1 MPQLKRFLSGLGQEP
16 ADWEIYRGDE
26 FQVRLP
32 YPIAL
37 EKAIALK
44 ALVRSWPGMD
54 VRIGLGLGE
63 EEYRADRIAESNG
76 PAYHYSGR
84 VFGTLREQKLRM
96 QVASHC
102 HMADRSLNL
111 LLKFALHIMDQWSQV
126 SAEIVA
132 LALDAPEASQKE
144 LAEGLGIRQ
153 SAVSQRMSRARLDLI
168 LELLEYYR
176 KDYLKYLEACS

>member
-32 YPIAL
+32 YPKAL

-63 EEYRADRIAESNG
+63 EEYRANRIAESNG
-76 PAYHYSGR
+76 SAYHYSGR
-84 VFGTLREQKLRM
+84 VFGNLREQKLRM

-102 HMADRSLNL
+102 HTADRSLNL

-126 SAEIVA
+126 SAEIVT

-153 SAVSQRMSRARLDLI
+153 SAVSQRISRARLDLI
-168 LELLEYYR
+168 LELLEYYQ